1 MLKPSI
7 IIIPGAWHRPKHY
20 EKLNKGL
27 EEFGYESVAVDLPS
41 LDSSP
46 PLTSWEADAQEVRRV
61 IMNHLDHG
69 KNVIMI
75 AHSFG
80 GVAMSEA
87 VKGLGRKARQD
98 QGLQGAVVRLVYMA
112 AVVIPI
118 GQSYMDQMKMKT
130 PEGADVE
137 GRRKEVEGN
146 SRGMIPQEDGSLA
159 LDEDVAKDIL
169 FHGCDPQDV
178 QQAVELLGSFP
189 SGPMY
194 VPVTY
199 SACVDFPS
207 TYIKCKNDR
216 AFSVLTQE
224 RMIAQMGGVFDVEEC
239 EEGHSPFLSN
249 PHFVVDCIRRAV
261 GEIPMIF

>member
-7 IIIPGAWHRPKHY
+7 IIVPGAWHRPKHY
-20 EKLNKGL
+20 EKLIRGL
-27 EEFGYESVAVDLPS
+27 NQFGFESVAVDLPS

-46 PLTSWEADAQEVRRV
+46 PLSSWETDAQEVRRV
-61 IMNHLDHG
+61 IMTHLDHG
-69 KNVIMI
+69 KGVIMI

-87 VKGLGRKARQD
+87 VKGLGRKSRQD

-112 AVVIPI
+112 AVAIPI
-118 GQSYMDQMKMKT
+118 GQSYMDQMKLKT
-130 PEGADVE
+130 PAEEEVE
-137 GRRKEVEGN
+137 RRRKEMEGN
-146 SRGMIPQEDGSLA
+146 SRGMLPQEDGSLV
-159 LDEDVAKDIL
+159 LDKDLVKDIL
-169 FHGCDPQDV
+169 FHGCDSEDV
-178 QQAVELLGSFP
+178 QQAVDLLGSFP
-189 SGPMY
+189 PGAMY

-199 SACVDFPS
+199 SACLDFPS

-249 PHFVVDCIRRAV
+249 HYFVVDCIRRAV
-261 GEIPMIF
+261 GEIPIII